1 VSGCHG
7 WPVVRAPHA
16 LWNTSCID
24 QLARLRLGNV
34 KTRAFGT
41 DAAPRI
47 GTLSRPARFVSRPV
61 IRTLYRAHVLGIEHV
76 PIDGPAIIS
85 ANHRSFFDSPL
96 LMAMAPR
103 PVVFLGKAEYM
114 DARSTKFL
122 FPAFGMVPIKRDVKK
137 ASMAALTTA
146 AELLAAGKLVGIY
159 PEGTRSRDGMLHRGH
174 SGVAHLAM
182 ISGAPI
188 IPVGL
193 TGTERVQPIG
203 TSVPRPF
210 RGPVT
215 IQFGEPIHPGDYR
228 YGGSRKRRQQMLDD
242 VMASIASMTA
252 QDRSEDF
259 SSNEPPLIRGGSES
273 VYRVTTHGACGLN
286 WRHAAERAVAE
297 GCGKYD
303 DARVGSVSEL
313 RCRVL
318 SSGQI
323 EFQTELKLSTRF
335 RGSSTEIATAKQEA
349 ST

>member
-1 VSGCHG
+1 
-7 WPVVRAPHA
+7 
-16 LWNTSCID
+16 
-24 QLARLRLGNV
+24 V

-41 DAAPRI
+41 DTDPRV
-47 GTLSRPARFVSRPV
+47 GTLSRPARFVSRPLMRLV
-61 IRTLYRAHVLGIEHV
+61 YRARVLGLEHV
-76 PIDGPAIIS
+76 PTTGPAIIS

-122 FPAFGMVPIKRDVKK
+122 FPAVGMVPIKRDVKK

-146 AELLAAGKLVGIY
+146 ADLLRDGKLVGIY
-159 PEGTRSRDGMLHRGH
+159 PEGTRSRDGLLHRGH

-193 TGTERVQPIG
+193 IGTERVQPIG

-210 RGPVT
+210 RGPLT
-215 IQFGEPIHPGDYR
+215 IQFGEPIHPHDYR

-242 VMASIASMTA
+242 VMASIASMTG
-252 QDRSEDF
+252 QERSTDF
-259 SSNEPPLIRGGSES
+259 SSHEPPLIRGGSET
-273 VYRVTTHGACGLN
+273 VYRITTHGAAGLS

-297 GCGKYD
+297 GCTKYD
-303 DARVGSVSEL
+303 DARVGAISEL

-318 SSGQI
+318 PSGDI
-323 EFQTELKLSTRF
+323 SFETELQLSTRF
-335 RGSSTEIATAKQEA
+335 RAKPSEQDIR
-349 ST
+349 